1 MWVWRQS
8 SLRICSPLFLE
19 DSHCIFTLN
28 AHVVPVYKEGLQ
40 SLWQMYNT
48 ELVENYAAWLSRHKS
63 SYWNN
68 FDKII

>member
-8 SLRICSPLFLE
+8 KLRICSPLFLE

-48 ELVENYAAWLSRHKS
+48 ELVENYAADTKVVTGTILIK
-63 SYWNN
+63 
-68 FDKII
+68 